1 MSSPLDT
8 SHLDSFVA
16 NDGEVN
22 IPSDVMEAYEKKK
35 AAKLAKKKQS
45 TDSNLSN
52 GLRDSSESDE
62 LQLLK
67 EKYEAEKKARLQAEE
82 RLVESAKNPSISL
95 TINEKKLISA
105 IKSEILIQETE
116 EPIISTRKLR
126 KVYKVHPNYI
136 SGALENL
143 LKNGIISRK
152 KAIYSGKIKTFK
164 YSIL

>member
-1 MSSPLDT
+1 
-8 SHLDSFVA
+8 
-16 NDGEVN
+16 
-22 IPSDVMEAYEKKK
+22 
-35 AAKLAKKKQS
+35 
-45 TDSNLSN
+45 
-52 GLRDSSESDE
+52 
-62 LQLLK
+62 
-67 EKYEAEKKARLQAEE
+67 
-82 RLVESAKNPSISL
+82 LVESAKNPSISL